1 MARLDT
7 AHPRAGARISPG
19 ARTTLWR
26 RFWRRCTRNIA
37 TLFALM
43 FVLVLALTVAIGP
56 SVAPHDP
63 VDQDLTRA
71 FRSPGPDHLMGTDR
85 FGADV
90 FSRVIYGARLSLSVG
105 FFSVLLGLT
114 VGVGIGV
121 CAGFAGG
128 LTDELLMRGIDVLLA
143 FPGILLAI
151 LVVTILGSSLVNVIV
166 ALAIFSVPVFARLA
180 RGSTLTIRHKEYVD
194 AARALGVPGLG
205 IVWRHVLPNI
215 WGPIIVYGTL
225 RMAAAILG
233 AATLS
238 FLGLGLAPPAPEWG
252 LMINQGR
259 NYIQSA
265 PHVVL
270 YPGLAIFLT
279 VLAFNLLGDA
289 VRDVADPRSAV
300 L

>member
-1 MARLDT
+1 MPDALEPGPGRT
-7 AHPRAGARISPG
+7 GHRVSIGTRA
-19 ARTTLWR
+19 TLWR
-26 RFWRRCTRNIA
+26 KFWRRCTRNIA
-37 TLFALM
+37 TL
-43 FVLVLALTVAIGP
+43 LALAFVMVLTVTVVIGP
-56 SVAPHDP
+56 WVAPHDP
-63 VDQDLTRA
+63 VDQDLARA
-71 FRSPGPDHLMGTDR
+71 FIPPGSAHWMGTDR

-105 FFSVLLGLT
+105 FFSVVLGLT
-114 VGVGIGV
+114 AGVGVGV
-121 CAGFAGG
+121 TAGYVGG
-128 LTDELLMRGIDVLLA
+128 LADDVLMRAIDVLLA
-143 FPGILLAI
+143 F

-180 RGSTLTIRHKEYVD
+180 RGSTLAIRHAEYVD
-194 AARALGVPGLG
+194 AARALGVRPAG

-289 VRDVADPRSAV
+289 IRDVADPRSETV
-300 L
+300 